1 MNLLSLILSVYL
13 PAHTGQGRIHD
24 GPLAEGVGERTS
36 RSRKGHDRGS
46 IHKVEDREERKDGR
60 ADRKG

>member
-13 PAHTGQGRIHD
+13 PAHTAQGRIHD
-24 GPLAEGVGERTS
+24 GPLAKGVGEQTS
-36 RSRKGHDRGS
+36 GSQKGHDRGS
-46 IHKVEDREERKDGR
+46 IHKGEGRGERKGGR